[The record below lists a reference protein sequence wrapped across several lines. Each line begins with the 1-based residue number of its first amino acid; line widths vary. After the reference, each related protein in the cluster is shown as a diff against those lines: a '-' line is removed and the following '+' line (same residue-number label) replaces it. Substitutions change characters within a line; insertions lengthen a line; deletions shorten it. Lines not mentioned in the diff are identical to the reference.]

1 MQGCGVTV
9 LNIRQALR
17 SAQTLGLDRLD
28 AQMLLL
34 HALGKPADAR
44 AWLLAHDDA
53 ALPAQVLDAFR
64 SFSLRRAAGEPVAYV
79 VGYKEFF
86 GLRFNVDS
94 RVLVPRP
101 DTETLVQWAL
111 EVLKPVA
118 DPEVLDLGTGSGAVA
133 IAIAHSLKCKVTAT
147 DFSEEALAVASQNAR
162 QLGTDVQFIH
172 SNWFEKVSGHYHV
185 IASNPPYIAIS
196 DPHLSAL
203 THEPSSALT
212 AGADGLSDIR
222 QIVQLA
228 PDRLKPGGWLL
239 LEHGYDQASAVR
251 ALLAQCGFE
260 QAQSR
265 NDLAGIARCS
275 GGQWP
280 K

>member
-1 MQGCGVTV
+1 MTT
-9 LNIRQALR
+9 LNITQALTN
-17 SAQTLGLDRLD
+17 AQTLGLDRLD
-28 AQMLLL
+28 AQLLLL
-34 HALGKPADAR
+34 HALGKPDNER
-44 AWLLAHDDA
+44 AWLIAHDED
-53 ALPAQVLDAFR
+53 ALPELVLHAFH
-64 SFSLRRAAGEPVAYV
+64 SFSLRRAAGEPVAYI

-111 EVLKPVA
+111 EVLEPVA
-118 DPEVLDLGTGSGAVA
+118 DPEILDLGTGSGAVAIA

-147 DFSEEALAVASQNAR
+147 DFSAPALAVASKNAS

-172 SNWFEKVSGHYHV
+172 SNWFDKVGGQYHV

-196 DPHLSAL
+196 DPHLEAL

-212 AGADGLSDIR
+212 AGTDGLSDIR
-222 QIVQLA
+222 QIVQVA

-239 LEHGYDQASAVR
+239 LEHGYDQASAVC
-251 ALLAQCGFE
+251 ALLAQRGFV
-260 QAQSR
+260 QVQSR